1 MAYTVG
7 EVARLAHVSV
17 RALHHYD
24 EIGLL
29 RPSNRSGAGYRLYT
43 DADVRLLQETLF
55 LRELG
60 FELADIRDLLGR
72 PLLEKGEALAAQRG
86 WLVEKRADIDRMIA
100 SIDRVLVSIQKG
112 IPMAEE
118 ETFKASEGF
127 DSAEHQEEA
136 RERWGET
143 EAYQESER
151 RAVHYTADDW
161 LRIEAEA
168 EAVYEKLL
176 DAFDDELAPDSE
188 LAQDA
193 VQSWW
198 DQIDRNFYPMSL
210 DLLADLGEMYV
221 DDPRF
226 AKHYEDI
233 RPGLAVYWRDAIRAY
248 VAARR

>member
-1 MAYTVG
+1 MLGAIVGGVTVAYTVG
-7 EVARLAHVSV
+7 EVAQLAHVSV

-60 FELADIRDLLGR
+60 FELADN
-72 PLLEKGEALAAQRG
+72 
-86 WLVEKRADIDRMIA
+86 
-100 SIDRVLVSIQKG
+100 
-112 IPMAEE
+112 
-118 ETFKASEGF
+118 
-127 DSAEHQEEA
+127 
-136 RERWGET
+136 

-176 DAFDDELAPDSE
+176 DAFDDELTPDSE

-198 DQIDRNFYPMSL
+198 DQIDRNFYAMSL

-221 DDPRF
+221 YRS
-226 AKHYEDI
+226 
-233 RPGLAVYWRDAIRAY
+233 AVRQAL
-248 VAARR
+248 RRHQA